1 MGQNIHWSKVP
12 DPDKDGI
19 NLLFAVCNYFCEMAL
34 NPDLMP
40 ADQQYYFMY
49 PTKLSMADF
58 EQFVEFESTQRR
70 SLHEF
75 RDDVQR

>member
-1 MGQNIHWSKVP
+1 
-12 DPDKDGI
+12 
-19 NLLFAVCNYFCEMAL
+19 
-34 NPDLMP
+34 MP

-58 EQFVEFESTQRR
+58 EQFGEFESTQSR